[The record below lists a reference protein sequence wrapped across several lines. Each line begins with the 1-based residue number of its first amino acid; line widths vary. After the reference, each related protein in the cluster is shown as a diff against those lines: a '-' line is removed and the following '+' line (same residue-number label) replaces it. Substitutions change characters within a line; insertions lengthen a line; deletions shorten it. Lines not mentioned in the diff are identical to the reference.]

1 VRRLRRL
8 FNPST
13 TGAIEFGPDMVDEPD
28 PDLEREYERM
38 LAEFAAVE
46 APLDGHPGARILANP
61 GPYGAPLVDW
71 LERSEHPS
79 IKHWL
84 LQLLGAVPDPP
95 GFAEALLREY
105 GRFELPDDW
114 RWSVGNALYDLND
127 RALAPRL
134 LPLAS
139 DARQGM
145 AAQMPLIAL
154 GRAKYVP
161 ALEPLIARLDDPA
174 LGGHAAEGLRH
185 LGDPRALP
193 ALEQMTPQTDYA
205 RTARQRAIR
214 ALTRTA

>member
-1 VRRLRRL
+1 MPWLKRLVDSPKRQEIER
-8 FNPST
+8 
-13 TGAIEFGPDMVDEPD
+13 GADPMEEPD
-28 PDLEREYERM
+28 PALEAEYERM
-38 LAEFAAVE
+38 VAEFAAAG
-46 APLDGHPGARILANP
+46 APIDGHPDARILANP

-79 IKHWL
+79 TKHWV

-95 GFAEALLREY
+95 GLTEALLREY

-114 RWSVGNALYDLND
+114 RWSVGNALHDLDD

-134 LPLAS
+134 LPLAT

-145 AAQMPLIAL
+145 AAQMALIAL
-154 GRAKYVP
+154 GRAKYGP
-161 ALEPLIARLDDPA
+161 ALEPLIERLDDPR
-174 LGGHAAEGLRH
+174 LGGHAAEGLRR

-193 ALEQMTPQTDYA
+193 ALERMTPQTDYA

-214 ALTRTA
+214 ALARTQ